1 MTPPHLLLW
10 GTLGACL
17 LQLGLWAWHLR
28 TRNAGWVDV
37 GWALSLGLLALL
49 CAWKGGG
56 AAAPRLLVAVMGGS
70 WGLRLA
76 AHLGHRVATDE
87 HEDGRYRELRRTW
100 GGNLDAKFLGFFLFQ
115 GVLAAVLAL
124 PFALAAQVD
133 ALQPIQ
139 LGALGLW
146 LVALLGESLAD
157 GQLRRF
163 KSRPEAKGRTCRE
176 GLWRYSRHPNYFFE
190 FLLWVSFSF
199 LATVSPW
206 GYLSWIAPAL
216 ILYFLLFVTGIPY
229 TEAQSLRSRPED
241 YASYQRETSAFVPW
255 FPKVTE

>member
-1 MTPPHLLLW
+1 MSPLTLLLW

-49 CAWKGGG
+49 CAVQGTGHPAVRGLVGLLGGG
-56 AAAPRLLVAVMGGS
+56 

-76 AHLGHRVATDE
+76 AHLGHRVATE
-87 HEDGRYRELRRTW
+87 PHEDGRYRELRRSW
-100 GGNLDAKFLGFFLFQ
+100 GGNLDLKFLGFFLFQ
-115 GVLAAVLAL
+115 GVLAGGLAL
-124 PFALAAQVD
+124 PFALAASAP
-133 ALQPIQ
+133 ALAPIH
-139 LGALGLW
+139 GIAAALW
-146 LVALLGESLAD
+146 LGALLGESVAD
-157 GQLRRF
+157 AQLRRF
-163 KSRPEAKGRTCRE
+163 KARPTSPGLTCRE

-190 FLLWVSFSF
+190 SLLWVAFAL
-199 LATVSPW
+199 LAAPAAW
-206 GYLSWIAPAL
+206 GWLAWSAPAL

-241 YASYQRETSAFVPW
+241 YARYQRETSAFLPW
-255 FPKVTE
+255 FPKVSA